1 MKPLI
6 LLFKALLLWPIRLIA
21 RLLAVLEWIGRAVLG
36 AVALGVGVAVVVA
49 LLFAWHAAPPA
60 APVLPSRFV
69 LALTL
74 DAPLTETPSLETP
87 LPLWDDPQP
96 IHLGTLLTTLDN
108 AAEDPRVAAV
118 ALDLSRFPGASYA
131 QLAELRDALGRLRQA
146 GKPVFAFADRYDQ
159 KSYFLASVADTVT
172 LDPEGFV
179 LLPGLALEPTYFKA
193 ALDRVGIT
201 VYAFRAGR
209 YKSFVEPFTRTSM
222 SESEKSAATDLML
235 GLWGQIRDAI
245 AAARKRPATAIE
257 RYHTAFDEILAA
269 HDGDG
274 AAAAKAQGLVDALT
288 PFAEWQ
294 TKLLESVALA
304 DRDHD
309 FISWQ
314 RYHAAHEAKR
324 LLANGNGEIRVITL
338 EGTITEMDDGN
349 DATAS
354 SDRLVA
360 ELEAARDDDTV
371 RAVVLRIDSP
381 GGSAFAAEAIRR
393 AVRAVRDAGKP
404 VIASFAGVA
413 ASGGYWVASAA
424 DAIVARPET
433 LTGSIGVF
441 ALIPNAAPLMEKLDL
456 TTDGVRTGP
465 FAAPLDPRRPLPDAV
480 RRALDASVGHTYRR
494 FLAVVS
500 EGRGIPQAEL
510 EPVAEGR
517 VWLGTT
523 AAKLGLVDRL
533 GGLETAIALAR
544 ERANA
549 PDAEVHWPTS
559 SLAPREVV
567 RRLIFGSETSAL
579 APPLAWLTAPL
590 RPLAPLLRSLTEPT
604 TALPPVWAHCLCVA
618 P

>member
-1 MKPLI
+1 MKPLV
-6 LLFKALLLWPIRLIA
+6 LLLKALLFWPIRLIA
-21 RLLAVLEWIGRAVLG
+21 RLLGALEWIGRAVLG
-36 AVALGVGVAVVVA
+36 AIALGVGFAAVVA

-60 APVLPSRFV
+60 APTLPSRFV

-74 DAPLTETPSLETP
+74 DAPLTETPPLSAP
-87 LPLWDDPQP
+87 LPLWDEPQP
-96 IHLGTLLTTLDN
+96 IHLGALLTTLDH
-108 AAEDPRVAAV
+108 AAKDPRVAAV
-118 ALDLSRFPGASYA
+118 ALDLRDFPGASYA
-131 QLAELRDALGRLRQA
+131 QLAELRESLARLRQA
-146 GKPVFAFADRYDQ
+146 SKPLFAFADRYDQ

-193 ALDRVGIT
+193 ALDRIGIT
-201 VYAFRAGR
+201 VHAFRAGR

-269 HDGDG
+269 HEGD
-274 AAAAKAQGLVDALT
+274 AAAAAHAQGLVDALT
-288 PFAEWQ
+288 PFGEWQ
-294 TKLLESVALA
+294 TKLLESVALT
-304 DRDHD
+304 DRDRD
-309 FISWQ
+309 VLPWQ
-314 RYHAAHEAKR
+314 RYHAALEAKH
-324 LLANGNGEIRVITL
+324 LLPNRTGEIRVITL
-338 EGTITEMDDGN
+338 EGVITETDDGN

-354 SDRLVA
+354 SEQLVD
-360 ELEAARDDDTV
+360 ELEAARDDDAV
-371 RAVVLRIDSP
+371 RAVVLRIHSP
-381 GGSAFAAEAIRR
+381 GGSAFAAEQIRR
-393 AVRAVRDAGKP
+393 AAQAVRDAGKP

-413 ASGGYWVASAA
+413 ASGGYWVASTA

-441 ALIPNAAPLMEKLDL
+441 ALIPNAAPLMEKLEL

-494 FLAVVS
+494 FLAVVG

-517 VWLGTT
+517 VWLGAA

-549 PDAEVHWPTS
+549 PDAVVRWPTPPLS
-559 SLAPREVV
+559 PREVV
-567 RRLIFGSETSAL
+567 RRLIFGSETFAL
-579 APPLAWLTAPL
+579 APPLASLTASL
-590 RPLAPLLRSLTEPT
+590 RPLAPLLRPLTAPGAT
-604 TALPPVWAHCLCVA
+604 LPPVWAHCLCAA

>member
-49 LLFAWHAAPPA
+49 LLFAWHA

-131 QLAELRDALGRLRQA
+131 QLSELRDALGRLRQA

-209 YKSFVEPFTRTSM
+209 YKSFVEPFTRTLM

-245 AAARKRPATAIE
+245 AAARKRPVEAIE
-257 RYHTAFDEILAA
+257 RYHAAFDEILAA

-338 EGTITEMDDGN
+338 EGTITETDDGN

-381 GGSAFAAEAIRR
+381 GGSAFAAEQIRR

-456 TTDGVRTGP
+456 TTDGVRTSP

-517 VWLGTT
+517 VWLGTA